1 MERITVEELHARFNA
16 QCVSGRQHIA
26 VKCVMC
32 GTVQS
37 GQSFIAAGA
46 GADMDAVEKF
56 IGFSC
61 IGRFTNAGPHK
72 KGMPAGRGCDWSLG
86 GLFKLH
92 KLEVETPDG
101 KHHPFFEIASPE
113 EAQELERANIVAV
126 ETGGCAPPVLVDKL
140 HADGAPHG

>member
-1 MERITVEELHARFNA
+1 MERITVEELHARFKA
-16 QCVSGRQHIA
+16 QGVSGRQHIA

-61 IGRFTNAGPHK
+61 VGRFTNAGPHK
-72 KGMPAGRGCDWSLG
+72 KDTPPGRGCDWTLG
-86 GLFKLH
+86 GLFTIH
-92 KLEVETPDG
+92 RLEVETPDG
-101 KHHPFFEIASPE
+101 KQHPFFEIASLE
-113 EAQELERANIVAV
+113 EAQQLERDNTIAV
-126 ETGGCAPPVLVDKL
+126 EPGGCAPAVMVDKL
-140 HADGAPHG
+140 FADGASHG